1 MVGCRK
7 ERFNLVKDYNFS
19 LSIKKPKDNLHPLF
33 LGDGLEWDTIYGC
46 DIKWNEFFKKHTRL
60 DPIKIA

>member
-1 MVGCRK
+1 MI
-7 ERFNLVKDYNFS
+7 LVKNYNF
-19 LSIKKPKDNLHPLF
+19 LIIHKKEPKDDSHHLF

-46 DIKWNEFFKKHTRL
+46 DIKWNEFSKKPSRL

>member
-1 MVGCRK
+1 MMIRAKG
-7 ERFNLVKDYNFS
+7 
-19 LSIKKPKDNLHPLF
+19 PKDNLHHLF

-46 DIKWNEFFKKHTRL
+46 DIKWNEFSKKPSRL